1 MFRLIFLMK
10 VTGSISG
17 STSVPPSGQ
26 WSVCDQGRPK
36 WRARG
41 KDWWSCANQK
51 QPKLTGYLYQQW
63 GCGGC
68 YGVNFRVFAGPENC
82 FWMVGLWGFH
92 WWMVKCLSM
101 ISVPSPTVG
110 LFAEYGKDWT
120 MIQGLVNVPFLGFV
134 SHHLEISVG
143 IHIPSSWVMWKI
155 GTFTNPCNWSL
166 FLAIQTTELSNQI
179 GLGCDVVVK
188 SVGEL
193 GYGAPTRLYISS
205 WYHLISK

>member
-17 STSVPPSGQ
+17 STSVPPDSGQ
-26 WSVCDQGRPK
+26 CVTRGDQNDGLG
-36 WRARG
+36 ARIDG
-41 KDWWSCANQK
+41 VAPTKK
-51 QPKLTGYLYQQW
+51 RPKLTGYLYQQW

-82 FWMVGLWGFH
+82 FWMVGLGGFH
-92 WWMVKCLSM
+92 WWMVKCMSM

-143 IHIPSSWVMWKI
+143 IHIPSSWVM
-155 GTFTNPCNWSL
+155 
-166 FLAIQTTELSNQI
+166 
-179 GLGCDVVVK
+179 
-188 SVGEL
+188 
-193 GYGAPTRLYISS
+193 
-205 WYHLISK
+205 